1 MNASPKKIRIIVA
14 DDHYIVRAGLVSL
27 LGTADD
33 LEVVGQASS
42 GKEAIEAY
50 QTHQPDVALLDLRMP
65 EIGGVESIKRLCE
78 QYPNAKIIVFSA
90 FNGDEDIH
98 KAFDAGARGYI
109 LKSAIGNDLLEAVRE
124 VHAGRKWI
132 PRDVSSRLAI
142 RKTYENLTSREI
154 EVLSEIARGRSNK
167 EIASFLNISDYT
179 VKDHIKN
186 ILGKLQVA
194 ARTEAVTVALQRGII
209 QL

>member
-1 MNASPKKIRIIVA
+1 MSTEGKIRIIVA

-27 LGTADD
+27 LGTAEDM
-33 LEVVGQASS
+33 EVVSEASS
-42 GKEAIEAY
+42 GKEAIKVY
-50 QTHQPDVALLDLRMP
+50 QKHLPDVALFDLRMP
-65 EIGGVESIKRLCE
+65 GMGGVESIKQLCSKH
-78 QYPNAKIIVFSA
+78 PDAKVIVFSA

-98 KAFDAGARGYI
+98 KAFEAGARGYI
-109 LKSAIGNDLLEAVRE
+109 LKSSIGEDLLEAVRE
-124 VHAGRKWI
+124 VDAGHKWI

-142 RKTYENLTSREI
+142 RKTYETLTPRET
-154 EVLSEIARGRSNK
+154 EVLSEIAHGRSNK
-167 EIASFLNISDYT
+167 EIANSLNISDYT

-209 QL
+209 EI

>member
-1 MNASPKKIRIIVA
+1 MNSEEKIRIIVA

-33 LEVVGQASS
+33 MEVVCQASS
-42 GKEAIEAY
+42 GKEAIDAY
-50 QTHQPDVALLDLRMP
+50 EKHLPNVALLDLRMP
-65 EIGGVESIKRLCE
+65 EMGGVDSIKHLCAK
-78 QYPNAKIIVFSA
+78 YPNAKIIVFSA

-109 LKSAIGNDLLEAVRE
+109 LKSSIGDDLLEAVRE
-124 VHAGRKWI
+124 VDAGRKWI

-142 RKTYENLTSREI
+142 RKTYETLTPRET

-167 EIASFLNISDYT
+167 EIAGSLKISDYT

-209 QL
+209 EL

>member
-1 MNASPKKIRIIVA
+1 MISEEKIRILVA

-27 LGTADD
+27 LSTADD
-33 LEVVGQASS
+33 MEVVCEASS
-42 GKEAIEAY
+42 GKEAIAAY
-50 QTHQPDVALLDLRMP
+50 EQHFPNVALLDLRMP
-65 EIGGVESIKRLCE
+65 EMGGVESIKQICKK
-78 QYPNAKIIVFSA
+78 YPDAKIIVFSA

-98 KAFDAGARGYI
+98 KAFDAGAKGYI
-109 LKSAIGNDLLEAVRE
+109 LKSSIGEDLLEAVRE
-124 VHAGRKWI
+124 VDAGRKWI

-142 RKTYENLTSREI
+142 RKSYETLTPRET
-154 EVLSEIARGRSNK
+154 EVLSEIARGSSNK
-167 EIASFLNISDYT
+167 EIANALKISDYT

-209 QL
+209 EL

>member
-1 MNASPKKIRIIVA
+1 MNSEEKIRIIVA

-27 LGTADD
+27 LSTADD
-33 LEVVGQASS
+33 MEVVCEASS
-42 GKEAIEAY
+42 GKEAIQAY
-50 QTHQPDVALLDLRMP
+50 ENHLPNVALFDLRMP
-65 EIGGVESIKRLCE
+65 EMGGVDSIKHLSAK
-78 QYPNAKIIVFSA
+78 YPDAKIIVFSA

-109 LKSAIGNDLLEAVRE
+109 LKSSIGEDLIEAVRE
-124 VHAGRKWI
+124 VDAGRKWI

-142 RKTYENLTSREI
+142 RKSYETLTPRET
-154 EVLSEIARGRSNK
+154 EVLSEIAHGRSNK
-167 EIASFLNISDYT
+167 EIASALDISDYT

-209 QL
+209 EL

>member
-1 MNASPKKIRIIVA
+1 MTAEEKIRIIVA

-27 LGTADD
+27 LSTAEDMI
-33 LEVVGQASS
+33 VVCEASS
-42 GKEAIEAY
+42 GREALEAY
-50 QTHQPDVALLDLRMP
+50 ETHLPNIALLDLRMP
-65 EIGGVESIKRLCE
+65 EMGGVETINRLCAT
-78 QYPNAKIIVFSA
+78 YPNAKVIVFSA

-98 KAFDAGARGYI
+98 KALDAGARGYI
-109 LKSAIGNDLLEAVRE
+109 LKSSIGDDLLEAVRE
-124 VHAGRKWI
+124 VDAGRKWI

-142 RKTYENLTSREI
+142 RKTYESLTPRET
-154 EVLSEIARGRSNK
+154 EVLCEIAHGRSNK
-167 EIASFLNISDYT
+167 EIASALEISDYT

-209 QL
+209 EL

>member
-1 MNASPKKIRIIVA
+1 MNTLEKIRIIIA
-14 DDHYIVRAGLVSL
+14 DDHYIVRAGLIAL
-27 LGTADD
+27 LSTADD
-33 LEVVGQASS
+33 MEVVSEAS
-42 GKEAIEAY
+42 GGTEAIESY
-50 QTHQPDVALLDLRMP
+50 EEHMPNVTLLDLRMP
-65 EIGGVESIKRLCE
+65 ELGGVETIKRICSS
-78 QYPNAKIIVFSA
+78 YPDAKIIVFSA

-98 KAFDAGARGYI
+98 KAFDAGARGYM
-109 LKSAIGNDLLEAVRE
+109 LKSSIGDDLIEAVRE
-124 VHAGRKWI
+124 VEAGRKWI

-142 RKTYENLTSREI
+142 RKTYEKLTPRET

-167 EIASFLNISDYT
+167 EIADSLKISDYT